1 LKLPNRQFLK
11 QLHSEHGLMCGTTCW
26 LEALVDERLF
36 NLSYLIVITHAF
48 FCFLV

>member
-36 NLSYLIVITHAF
+36 N
-48 FCFLV
+48 